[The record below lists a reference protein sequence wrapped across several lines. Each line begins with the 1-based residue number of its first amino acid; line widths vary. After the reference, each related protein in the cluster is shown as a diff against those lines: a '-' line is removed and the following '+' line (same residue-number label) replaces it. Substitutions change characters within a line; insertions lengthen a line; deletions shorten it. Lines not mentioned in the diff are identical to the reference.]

1 MLDKPGE
8 WQSFRGLFFN
18 YSPLVRVMEHPEH
31 LVELQRMV
39 KQVLT
44 DREKKNDEKTS
55 A

>member
-1 MLDKPGE
+1 MLDQPGE

-18 YSPLVRVMEHPEH
+18 YSPLVRVMHHPEH
-31 LVELQRMV
+31 LAELQTMI

-44 DREKKNDEKTS
+44 DSEKKNDGKTS